1 MAQDFNTPTLSATPV
16 RLVDIA
22 RRANVSRTTVAKV
35 ILQSAG
41 ENARVSPKTAMR
53 VRLVADEMGY
63 RPNLTAQRLAGKQ
76 SKIIGITIDT
86 YAPTPSYQQLAE
98 MERCANVAGYRVMVG
113 QTHDELQKLNEY
125 MLDFKSSGVDGVIC
139 ISHDY
144 PGIHREVVRIMQGFE
159 NVVFVGKT
167 AIDHSKVCWA
177 SPDHRKAQANIVMH
191 LAERG
196 KKRIVLGIGNTEHRS
211 HIERRKGYRDG
222 LEASNLSFD
231 SDLVINLSDT
241 CTGNTQPDRHSP
253 LTMLLRDKWE
263 QLKFDAIIASNDV
276 IALYLIRAIEAM
288 DLRVP
293 EDVAVTGYDNL
304 PMTHLTKPA
313 ITTVDLCNHDLAQ
326 ACIDLLI
333 QQIQGKTIRGKARH
347 RNIVPKL
354 IIRQST

>member
-1 MAQDFNTPTLSATPV
+1 MTQELNTPTLSPTPV

-41 ENARVSPKTAMR
+41 ENARVSTKTAMR
-53 VRLVADEMGY
+53 VRQVADEMGY

-98 MERCANVAGYRVMVG
+98 MERFASEAGYRVMVG
-113 QTHDELQKLNEY
+113 QMHDDLSKLNDY

-144 PGIHREVVRIMQGFE
+144 PGIHRQVVRLMQGFE

-167 AIDHSKVCWA
+167 AIDRSKVCWA
-177 SPDHRKAQANIVMH
+177 APDHETAQCNIVSH
-191 LAERG
+191 LVEQG
-196 KKRIVLGIGNTEHRS
+196 KKRIVLGIGNTKHRS

-222 LEASNLSFD
+222 LEASNLPYD
-231 SDLVINLSDT
+231 PDLVFNISDT
-241 CTGNTQPDRHSP
+241 CEGLALPDHQSP
-253 LTMLLRDKWE
+253 LTVLLKEKWE
-263 QLKFDAIIASNDV
+263 HLKFDAIITSNDV
-276 IALYLIRAIEAM
+276 IALYVIRAIETM
-288 DLRVP
+288 GLCVP
-293 EDVAVTGYDNL
+293 DDVAVTGYDNL
-304 PMTHLTKPA
+304 PMAHLTKPA

-326 ACIDLLI
+326 ASIDLLI
-333 QQIQGKTIRGKARH
+333 RQIQGKTIRGKAKH
-347 RNIVPKL
+347 RNIIPKL